1 MPEHEFE
8 AENPVTHAL
17 LEHLIVELEKMNK
30 HLDSFEL
37 LTEVC
42 LAAAAYTFYR
52 SGGSSE
58 EFIEMMKFMFSEKYK
73 LIEHKEKEFQRMVEV
88 IKSIGKQ

>member
-1 MPEHEFE
+1 MDNIKDIVFMPEQEFE
-8 AENPVTHAL
+8 AENPVIHAL
-17 LEHLIVELEKMNK
+17 LEHLIIELEKMNK
-30 HLDSFEL
+30 HLNSFEL

-58 EFIEMMKFMFSEKYK
+58 EFIEKLRTVDIRPDISE
-73 LIEHKEKEFQRMVEV
+73 LN
-88 IKSIGKQ
+88 

>member
-1 MPEHEFE
+1 MDNIKDIVFMPEHEFE

-58 EFIEMMKFMFSEKYK
+58 EFIEKLRTVDIRPDISE
-73 LIEHKEKEFQRMVEV
+73 LN
-88 IKSIGKQ
+88 

>member
-1 MPEHEFE
+1 MDNIKDIVFMPEHEFE

-58 EFIEMMKFMFSEKYK
+58 EFIEK
-73 LIEHKEKEFQRMVEV
+73 LQSVNIFHYLQQVLKTILIFF
-88 IKSIGKQ
+88 